1 MKLYEIFD
9 NCLNA
14 PYVTLEDDVD
24 VAIIK
29 KGNFLQI
36 YFEASVGNVDWK
48 NNFDFPATPYT
59 KNCDR
64 VWYAHRGFVRVWKIA
79 EKHVAD
85 AIADKSTH
93 KILIAGYSH
102 GAALAL
108 LCHEY
113 VWFHRP
119 DLQKKLT
126 GYGFGCPRVVWGLP
140 SPALKLRW
148 ENFTVIRNIDDIVT
162 HLPPKI
168 FGYTHVGKMLK
179 IGKLGRYSPTDAHRP
194 ENIMREL
201 KVHS

>member
-1 MKLYEIFD
+1 MKLYDIFN

-14 PYVTLEDDVD
+14 PYVTLDSCVD

-29 KGNFLQI
+29 KGAYLQI
-36 YFEASVGNVDWK
+36 YFEASVGNVDWQ
-48 NNFDFPATPYT
+48 NNFDFPAIPY
-59 KNCDR
+59 KKKCDT

-79 EKHVAD
+79 EKYVEG
-85 AIADKSTH
+85 AIADKGTQ

-119 DLQKKLT
+119 DLREHLT

-140 SPALKLRW
+140 SPALKSRW

-179 IGKLGRYSPTDAHRP
+179 IGKCCKYLPTDAHLP
-194 ENIMREL
+194 KNILREL
-201 KVHS
+201 KTGG